1 LVAANYAQDWLFQVI
16 RTKKPVNE
24 QVKRALHLRPAD
36 TTIEGQEYYL
46 TPTNWLEGGN
56 PFRVQE
62 KSADAPTPPAPGTRP
77 LAVRFADGQT
87 IVMGDLAPIQEFLK
101 AKGRPQAK
109 KVVGA
114 TAEERHVTAFN
125 YASLSPRL
133 REMLEHAESRPP
145 VVVAFAIDLE

>member
-1 LVAANYAQDWLFQVI
+1 SVPVQELIHQQLGREVLTPQSGGMSPLEKSYGINIEDVERWLVAANYAQDWLFQVI

-109 KVVGA
+109 KVVG
-114 TAEERHVTAFN
+114 
-125 YASLSPRL
+125 
-133 REMLEHAESRPP
+133 
-145 VVVAFAIDLE
+145 